1 MRYLVI
7 VSTALF
13 LLMEILKG
21 PVFCSVNFASI
32 RDVGQALIGYELAS
46 VRSPGSRPGRDGG
59 IPPTGT
65 DRSRDPYSRPGYST
79 SPLPPNT
86 FHPERYFENTKN
98 FSWYGSE
105 SWKKWNKLEDK
116 RASTE
121 FWCTLGTVGLAG
133 ASYLLGVSQEQ
144 DAGIQRMEYRLAEI
158 KLEKYR
164 LNNPGEFKGSVFDD
178 EEDIFGK
185 LDK

>member
-1 MRYLVI
+1 MRYLII
-7 VSTALF
+7 VSTTLF

-21 PVFCSVNFASI
+21 PVFCSNGFASI
-32 RDVGQALIGYELAS
+32 MNVGQARIGYKLAS
-46 VRSPGSRPGRDGG
+46 VRSPGSRPGSGY

-65 DRSRDPYSRPGYST
+65 DRSRDPYSRPEYST

-116 RASTE
+116 RANTE
-121 FWCTLGTVGLAG
+121 FLCTLGTVGLAG
-133 ASYLLGVSQEQ
+133 ASYLLGGSQEQ

-164 LNNPGEFKGSVFDD
+164 LNNPGEFEGSVFND
-178 EEDIFGK
+178 EELIFGK
-185 LDK
+185 PGK